1 MLSVHSPHFA
11 LMKARFSLFMFA
23 VVEISGFQEIV
34 KEGDTIKVPLQEA
47 EKGKKVTFANVFMVV
62 NGDAVTFGAPY
73 VSGASVEAE
82 VLGDGRHEKV
92 RVVKVRRRK
101 RYRRAHG
108 HKQDYTEVKITKIAA
123 K

>member
-1 MLSVHSPHFA
+1 MY
-11 LMKARFSLFMFA
+11 A

-34 KEGDTIKVPLQEA
+34 KEGDTLKVPLQEA
-47 EKGKKVTFANVFMVV
+47 EKGKKVKFENVFLIVD
-62 NGDAVTFGAPY
+62 GESVTFGAPHIA
-73 VSGASVEAE
+73 GASVEAE
-82 VLGDGRHEKV
+82 ILGDGRHEKI